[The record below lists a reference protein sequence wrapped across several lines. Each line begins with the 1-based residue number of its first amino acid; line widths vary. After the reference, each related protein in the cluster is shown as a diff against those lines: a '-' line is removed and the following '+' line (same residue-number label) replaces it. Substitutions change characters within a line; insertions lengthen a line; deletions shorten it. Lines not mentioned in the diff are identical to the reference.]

1 MEGMFW
7 DFFLLRDANAAWV
20 LLGMICIC
28 VSSAL
33 IGCFTFLKKQSLAGD
48 AIAHAILPGVCLA
61 FMWFETKSPFV
72 LLGGAVV
79 SGWLGMVGI
88 NQIQRYTRL
97 KSDAALA
104 LILSVFYGLGIL
116 LLTVIQ
122 RSGNAAQSGLDKF
135 LFGKAASMVKE
146 DVQIFLGFSLLIMV
160 VVLLSYKPLKL
171 VIFDPDFARAI
182 GVNVKVWD
190 FLVSFLTVIAIALG
204 VQAVGVVLMS
214 ALLIAPATA
223 ARYWTRKLSVML
235 VLAALFAAIGGVIGA
250 YISYTIPRMPTGPW
264 VVAILS
270 FLAIFSVLIGLENGY
285 IRRLTKNYSHS
296 RKMLEEN
303 ILKCMYHLGE
313 PNENFL
319 QPYSLTQLQER
330 RYIETARLEV
340 GIRRLKRKGWVKRN
354 DGGVFL
360 TEVGLEEGRRVV
372 RIHRLWEVYLSTYM
386 QLPADHVHDNAE
398 AMEHVIT
405 PEIER
410 ELEHQLAYPTKDPH
424 ASPIPYRKD

>member
-1 MEGMFW
+1 MEGIFW

-48 AIAHAILPGVCLA
+48 AIAHAILPGVCVA

-72 LLGGAVV
+72 LLVGAVV
-79 SGWLGMVGI
+79 SGWLGMI
-88 NQIQRYTRL
+88 SIDYIQRHTRL

-135 LFGKAASMVKE
+135 LFGKAASMIKD
-146 DVQIFLGFSLLIMV
+146 DVQVFLGFSLLIMLV
-160 VVLLSYKPLKL
+160 IFLSYKPLKL
-171 VIFDPDFARAI
+171 VIFDPGFAKAI
-182 GVNVKVWD
+182 GVNVKWWD

-223 ARYWTRKLSVML
+223 ARYWTRKLGVML
-235 VLAALFAAIGGVIGA
+235 VLAALLAAVAGIIGA
-250 YISYTIPRMPTGPW
+250 YISYTIPKMPTGPW

-285 IRRLTKNYSHS
+285 LRRLSKNYSHG

-313 PNENFL
+313 PMEDFF
-319 QPYSLTQLQER
+319 QVYSIPQLQAR
-330 RYIETARLEV
+330 RYIETNKLEI
-340 GIRRLKRKGWVKRN
+340 GIRRLKRKGWVQSTS
-354 DGGVFL
+354 DGILL
-360 TEVGLEEGRRVV
+360 TEEGLEEGKRVV

-386 QLPADHVHDNAE
+386 KLPADHVHENAE

-410 ELEHQLAYPTKDPH
+410 ELEHQLAYPSKDPH
-424 ASPIPYRKD
+424 ASPIPYRQN

>member
-28 VSSAL
+28 VTSAL

-48 AIAHAILPGVCLA
+48 AIAHAILPGVCVA
-61 FMWFETKSPFV
+61 FMWFQTKSPFI
-72 LLGGAVV
+72 LLGGAVM
-79 SGWLGMVGI
+79 SGWLGMLSI
-88 NQIQRYTRL
+88 THIQRHTRL

-135 LFGKAASMVKE
+135 LFGKAASMIKE
-146 DVQIFLGFSLLIMV
+146 DVQVFLGFSVLIILV
-160 VVLLSYKPLKL
+160 VFLSYKPLKL
-171 VIFDPDFARAI
+171 VIFDPDFARSI
-182 GVNVKVWD
+182 GVYVKGWD

-223 ARYWTRKLSVML
+223 ARYWTRKLSLML
-235 VLAALFAAIGGVIGA
+235 VLAAVFAVIGGVIGA
-250 YISYTIPRMPTGPW
+250 YISYTIPKMPTGPW

-285 IRRLTKNYSHS
+285 IRRLSKNYSHG

-313 PNENFL
+313 PNEDFF
-319 QPYSLTQLQER
+319 QTYSLPQLQER
-330 RYIETARLEV
+330 RYIETGRLEL
-340 GIRRLKRKGWVKRN
+340 GIRRLVRKGWVRSN
-354 DGGVFL
+354 ADGVAL
-360 TEVGLEEGRRVV
+360 TAEGLEEGKRVV

-386 QLPADHVHDNAE
+386 KLPADHVHENAE

-410 ELEHQLAYPTKDPH
+410 ELEHQLAFPSKDPH